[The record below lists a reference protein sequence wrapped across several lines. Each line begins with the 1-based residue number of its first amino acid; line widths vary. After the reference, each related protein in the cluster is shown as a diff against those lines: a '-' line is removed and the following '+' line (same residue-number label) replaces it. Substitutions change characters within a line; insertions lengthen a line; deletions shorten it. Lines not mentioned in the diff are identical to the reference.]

1 MGATS
6 ATDAIIQLDSY
17 AVRMTL
23 GILLKD
29 KTTKHNIIW
38 ATDSFSSF
46 GAKYYLGM
54 EITPETLTGFD
65 PIMIQPRIKKAFSE
79 QQKRTR
85 THAEVFTPSWLCNKM
100 NNYCD
105 EEWFGRK
112 DVFNIEKEKSWET
125 VTEKIPFPENKD
137 WKKYVDGRR
146 FEITCG
152 EAPYIASR
160 YDAATGDIIEVKKR
174 IGILDRKLRVV
185 SENAETEEEWIK
197 WAIRAFQS
205 VYGYE
210 YQGDSLVICRINML
224 MTFVD
229 YLWDRWN
236 REPSETELK
245 KVANIIAWNFWQMDG
260 LNGTVVVPKKKSTRQ
275 LSFFDDD
282 DDNEEENKITLCKIY
297 DWRRDNSLEF
307 NLCGRGNTMKFDYVI
322 GNPPY
327 QDTSVGD
334 QKNYAAPIYHL
345 FMEESY
351 KVADKVELIHPARFL
366 FNAGSTPKDWNNKI
380 LNDEHFKVLDYE
392 QDSSK
397 IFSNTDIKGGVVIS
411 YHNNTAD
418 YGKIETFTPYN
429 ELNTILKKVE
439 SSNNFTSFSSIVV
452 SRTAY
457 RMTPKMHEDH
467 PEALNQLSSG
477 HAYDMS
483 TNIFDRL
490 PQIFSKEIP
499 NDNFEYI
506 KILGRENN
514 ERVFKY
520 VRRDYINNVSNLD
533 MYKVLLPNANGN
545 GALGEI
551 LSMPLVCEPAIG
563 STETFISIGAFSTVE
578 EANRTL
584 KYIKTKFA
592 RVMLGILKTTQHI
605 TPDKWKYVP
614 LQDFTNNSDINWSLS
629 IPEIDKQLYK
639 KYGLSDD
646 EIKFIEE
653 KVKEME

>member
-6 ATDAIIQLDSY
+6 ATDAIIQLDSH

-38 ATDSFSSF
+38 ATDSFSSL

-65 PIMIQPRIKKAFSE
+65 PIMIQPRIKKALSE

-125 VTEKIPFPENKD
+125 ATEKITFPENKD

-146 FEITCG
+146 LEITCG

-160 YDAATGDIIEVKKR
+160 YDAATGDIIEVKNR
-174 IGILDRKLRVV
+174 VGILDRKLRVV
-185 SENAETEEEWIK
+185 SENAETEDEWIK

-236 REPSETELK
+236 REPSESELK

-260 LNGTVVVPKKKSTRQ
+260 LNGTVVAPKKENTKQ
-275 LSFFDDD
+275 LSFFDDN

-297 DWRRDNSLEF
+297 DWRRGNSLEF

-327 QDTSVGD
+327 QDKAPGESTSD
-334 QKNYAAPIYHL
+334 IPIYHH
-345 FMEESY
+345 FVNESY
-351 KVADKVELIHPARFL
+351 KVSNKVELITPGRFL
-366 FNAGSTPKDWNNKI
+366 FNAGATPVEWNEKM
-380 LNDEHFKVLDYE
+380 LNDEHLKVLLFE
-392 QDSSK
+392 HNSSC
-397 IFSNTDIKGGVVIS
+397 IFKNTDIKGGIAIT
-411 YHNNTAD
+411 YHDTS
-418 YGKIETFTPYN
+418 KIFGA
-429 ELNTILKKVE
+429 I
-439 SSNNFTSFSSIVV
+439 
-452 SRTAY
+452 
-457 RMTPKMHEDH
+457 
-467 PEALNQLSSG
+467 
-477 HAYDMS
+477 
-483 TNIFDRL
+483 
-490 PQIFSKEIP
+490 QIFSPFSELNSIRVKAAPKKEEDSLIMIIYNQNKFDLDELYKKYPEFENIIGSNGKDKRFRNNIFEKIP
-499 NDNFEYI
+499 CFTEERQNKDDFS
-506 KILGRENN
+506 ILGLIKNKRVWRFFPKRFTDITHENL
-514 ERVFKY
+514 FKF
-520 VRRDYINNVSNLD
+520 
-533 MYKVLLPNANGN
+533 KVLVPRANGS
-545 GALGEI
+545 GAIGEI
-551 LSMPLVCEPAIG
+551 LSTPLCGTPLCGYTQSFIG
-563 STETFISIGAFSTVE
+563 IGAFDTES
-578 EANRTL
+578 EANNCM
-584 KYIKTKFA
+584 KYIKSKFA
-592 RVMLGILKTTQHI
+592 RTMLGILKITQDN
-605 TPDKWKYVP
+605 PPEKWKLVP
-614 LQDFTNNSDINWSLS
+614 LQDFTDNSDINWSLS